1 MQLKQLLHFKLE
13 TLLFSDTLIFTGQAL
28 SHLLQ
33 FIQLFSSLFIEN
45 ILKILRKLCLAPS
58 IHKYLQ
64 KNLLLKS
71 ENTENKRSITRLTAE
86 IFFVFSKIVKL
97 LLGSKLN
104 KLNKIS
110 KLKNNVIPKIIYR
123 EYLKYFLNL
132 FSANLLLIFNFFN
145 KIGLVFLF

>member
-58 IHKYLQ
+58 IHKYFQ

-132 FSANLLLIFNFFN
+132 FSANLLLIFNFFP
-145 KIGLVFLF
+145 KESIKS

>member
-132 FSANLLLIFNFFN
+132 FSANLLLIFNFFLRN
-145 KIGLVFLF
+145 PSSLE